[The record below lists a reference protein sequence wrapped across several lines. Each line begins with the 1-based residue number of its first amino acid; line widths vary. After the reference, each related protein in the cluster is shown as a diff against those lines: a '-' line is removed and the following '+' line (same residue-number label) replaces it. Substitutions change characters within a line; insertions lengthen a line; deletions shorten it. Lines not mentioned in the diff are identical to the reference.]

1 MNPAQGVTTSNGMS
15 IKNVLILISIV
26 VGLFTIIYL
35 AGRKAGKSGAWSLR
49 DFGSVRRNVNPSE
62 IPSGWSPDPLAK
74 RLYDVMDGVFTW
86 DSTKNDAYSQLIALT
101 DSQVREVYLAF
112 NQLPGVKKPDTLTTW
127 INGEWS
133 NDTPRIAA
141 LARLQQLNLP

>member
-1 MNPAQGVTTSNGMS
+1 MSSSQGVAATKGMS
-15 IKNVLILISIV
+15 IKTILILIAIV
-26 VGLFTIIYL
+26 VLIVAAIYI

-62 IPSGWSPDPLAK
+62 IPNGWSADPLAK
-74 RLYDVMDGVFTW
+74 KLYDVMDGVFTF
-86 DSTKNDAYSQLIALT
+86 DSTKNDAYSQLVALT

-127 INGEWS
+127 INEEWS
-133 NDTPRIAA
+133 NDAPRIAA